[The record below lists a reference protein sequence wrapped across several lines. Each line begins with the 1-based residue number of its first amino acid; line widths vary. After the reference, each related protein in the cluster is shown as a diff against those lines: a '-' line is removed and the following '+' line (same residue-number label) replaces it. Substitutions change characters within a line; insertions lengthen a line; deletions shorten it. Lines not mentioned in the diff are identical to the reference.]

1 MPSNVTIRG
10 VPDAN
15 VVAVGSVQVETMLPL
30 RKRPA
35 ESAERPEM
43 ASKPRSRPPV
53 PRITRLMALAI
64 KSQEMIERGEVGNYA
79 DVARLGH
86 VTPARVTQIMNL
98 LLLAPSIQE
107 SILQF
112 GTLPA
117 TQSVLSERNLRPVTL
132 IADWGQQRLAWER
145 LKR

>member
-1 MPSNVTIRG
+1 
-10 VPDAN
+10 
-15 VVAVGSVQVETMLPL
+15 
-30 RKRPA
+30 
-35 ESAERPEM
+35 
-43 ASKPRSRPPV
+43 
-53 PRITRLMALAI
+53 MALAI